1 MTLHLNTQ
9 RLLQTAAQ
17 TAVAT
22 LMASGMAS
30 AATTP
35 DPFYQYTG
43 STPLANIAPGT
54 VLKTRTISAYIAG
67 LKTSYKA
74 TQIVYRSTDATQQ
87 ATANVTTIFTPD
99 CATAS
104 ACPNKNKVISYQS
117 FYDSLN
123 PEDSP
128 SRAFAG
134 GTRLPDAF
142 PAFEATLFGSYVK
155 NGYTLIVSDTEGQ
168 KADFAAGP
176 EYGYNTLDSIRAAFK
191 SPAIGLSS
199 NAKVALIGYS
209 GGAIATEW
217 AAELAPTY
225 APDVNANLIG
235 AAFGGTLVSPEHNL
249 SYVEGTPVWAGVLP
263 MAAIGIARSYNIDMT
278 KYLSDK
284 GLAVFDKMKNASI
297 AYVLLQYP
305 GITWNSL
312 VKPEYQ
318 DRTKIRDY
326 VEAVNKVIMGT
337 GGTPTIPLQ
346 IGQGT
351 GGVWEGTKPSP
362 IWGAGDG
369 VMLAGDVRALARQY
383 CAQGVK
389 IQHKEY
395 GSSHFVTLISWLPGA
410 TAWIDDRFAGKPA
423 PENCAS
429 IAPGNSLAPLVYAP

>member
-1 MTLHLNTQ
+1 MTFRLSTHHL
-9 RLLQTAAQ
+9 LL
-17 TAVAT
+17 TAVQVTVAA
-22 LMASGMAS
+22 LVVPSMAS

-35 DPFYQYTG
+35 DPFFQYTG
-43 STPLANIAPGT
+43 STPLSSIAPGT
-54 VLKTRTISAYIAG
+54 ILKTRTISAYIAG

-99 CATAS
+99 CTTAS

-123 PEDSP
+123 PEDAP

-134 GTRLPDAF
+134 GSRLPDAL
-142 PAFEATLFGSYVK
+142 PGVETTLFGSYVK
-155 NGYTLIVSDTEGQ
+155 NGYTVIISDTEGQ

-191 SPAIGLSS
+191 APAIGLSRS
-199 NAKVALIGYS
+199 ARVALLGYS

-249 SYVEGTPVWAGVLP
+249 SYVEGTPMWAGVLP
-263 MAAIGIARSYNIDMT
+263 MAAIGIARSYNIDMS

-284 GLAVFDKMKNASI
+284 GLAVFDKMKSASI

-305 GITWNSL
+305 GVTWNSL

-362 IWGAGDG
+362 IWGTGDG

-389 IQHKEY
+389 VQHKEY
-395 GSSHFVTLISWLPGA
+395 GSSHFVTMISWLPGA
-410 TAWIDDRFAGKPA
+410 TAWMDDRFAGKPA